1 MPSKFSIG
9 SSNIPNSHVD
19 SRNDLGYGRAKPK
32 YHVPKQIG
40 DNVYPYRLAD
50 EDVSDVDVDEE
61 SMEAVAGNQG
71 APGNDDPFGGHYD
84 PFYYVG
90 GNTKLGEAVVS
101 GLSPF
106 PGMYKNNYDTATGG
120 SKYSGRRARGDA
132 STSMPT
138 FDTGDRWGYTNI
150 PDQPGDEEDEPIY
163 SLQQLA
169 DKQLREVIR
178 EMILRI
184 I

>member
-1 MPSKFSIG
+1 
-9 SSNIPNSHVD
+9 
-19 SRNDLGYGRAKPK
+19 
-32 YHVPKQIG
+32 
-40 DNVYPYRLAD
+40 
-50 EDVSDVDVDEE
+50 
-61 SMEAVAGNQG
+61 
-71 APGNDDPFGGHYD
+71 
-84 PFYYVG
+84 
-90 GNTKLGEAVVS
+90 
-101 GLSPF
+101 
-106 PGMYKNNYDTATGG
+106 
-120 SKYSGRRARGDA
+120 
-132 STSMPT
+132 MPT